1 MKLGARIAFAASL
14 AVNAVALY
22 LLVPEPL
29 PVVDTPPPA
38 APAVDASPP
47 AALSA
52 RGDVRAYLEALL
64 ARGLSR
70 EETKAL
76 VLARLLAESASAND
90 PRTAGEYWRS
100 GYSVAVVEGVGRR
113 VAAADGVRAGL
124 LALYGPSARRDP
136 LFESLFAPLD
146 ARYAFLASEQQ
157 LALQKLQLERL
168 LAQAKSPPAAVAP
181 PPSSVDGA
189 ASRASVTAEALQD
202 VRARLG
208 ASAALEYAYR
218 FSPLAEQLRS
228 AAIDLTGAEFR
239 SAFDALLQFETAGA
253 DPRSF
258 TRTRESLRST
268 LGETRFTRL
277 WAARDPYFGVIAA
290 AGRKHGL
297 ADGTVLAAYA
307 IFNDAQDRFAA
318 AANRYASVDPQ
329 NAGPELHR
337 VHDDM
342 RQRLAVLVGE
352 DAATALVRAAA
363 TLSVSMQSPST
374 TNLRE

>member
-1 MKLGARIAFAASL
+1 MTLGARIAFAASL
-14 AVNAVALY
+14 AANAVALY
-22 LLVPEPL
+22 LLAPEPL
-29 PVVDTPPPA
+29 PVVDAPPVALTVPASPRA
-38 APAVDASPP
+38 APSE
-47 AALSA
+47 
-52 RGDVRAYLEALL
+52 RGDVHAYFEALL

-90 PRTAGEYWRS
+90 PRTASEYWRS
-100 GYSVAVVEGVGRR
+100 GYSVAAVEGVGLR
-113 VAAADGVRAGL
+113 VAAADRMRAEL

-168 LAQAKSPPAAVAP
+168 LAQAKSPAAAGP
-181 PPSSVDGA
+181 PPSSADGA
-189 ASRASVTAEALQD
+189 SLRASVTADALQD

-208 ASAALEYAYR
+208 SSAALEYAYR

-228 AAIDLTGAEFR
+228 ASIDLSGAEFR
-239 SAFDALLQFETAGA
+239 GAFDALLQFETAAG

-258 TRTRESLRST
+258 ARTRESLRNM

-297 ADGTVLAAYA
+297 ADGMVLAAYA
-307 IFNDAQDRFAA
+307 IFNDSQDRFAA
-318 AANRYASVDPQ
+318 AADRYAGVDPQ
-329 NAGPELHR
+329 SAGPELRR

-342 RQRLAVLVGE
+342 RQRLAALVGE
-352 DAATALVRAAA
+352 DAATALIRATAR
-363 TLSVSMQSPST
+363 LSVSMQSPSS